1 MSKMN
6 GLSVVANKSPIV
18 ATHMGLFDLINLPN
32 TLSRYE
38 GEAATHVQ
46 SAVIGQY
53 QQQLISAI
61 CGKQTPI
68 GCLVAP
74 FGYGKTSTAINIWHH
89 AAQANILAVP
99 PFSCNSISEM
109 GTAIASALS
118 LQLADK
124 APELAGN
131 IRNAYQAYLAS
142 SATRL
147 AQQDAEQYGID
158 FGAALKS
165 IEDKIERGYLHIEA
179 NATNLLAFLEKAVSI
194 VKLAGYDG
202 LLIIVDE
209 FQQFLG
215 NVNKA
220 IITSFRTLIWGLKT
234 RPALPLGLLLTMDP
248 DTERN
253 LSERAGDVLHRIKE
267 NGFYLNFTNVY
278 DREFPR
284 LLWSRYADIFDFQT
298 KSEQIVDRPVLEALG
313 QITERADLSNGPR
326 TILDAFQRMATVYD
340 GRKRPYT
347 PLDLIDDFMTGMLK
361 FDGDRNL
368 LSSLVTELTGYDYIK
383 RSPERV
389 STIKLITAFPR
400 GCPREVAAKYKLE
413 DVFDHLSDELRGE
426 ILTEL
431 PEGVALIDLQRV
443 GKPQNKL
450 KIILKK
456 YWLQITEQELIV
468 DKATNLFAHHVIPP
482 LFPQFKNVLTG
493 WRELNPS
500 FILTPFGGY
509 LQIYEGTF
517 FREYPLRRIAIQI
530 CQTLEQATSLENEA
544 DVGLIFLLKFEKD
557 ASFASTY
564 HDKQRLIVLHIP
576 VNCPFVRSLPR
587 DIRWIEDYLRPV
599 TLTPGVLLSLIDFVT
614 EQAPQIQD
622 ATETEMLRIHDT
634 LNKLQEFLVTT
645 IFGQEL
651 LNGTGIHLMSRGS
664 QAMRDILFHIFRTIY
679 PAYQTMVATVNWQD
693 TMQSYKDVLTS
704 LSVTQ
709 RRGIEEFKENKAT
722 VAAHF
727 WQGKHAGFK
736 SHARQFGD
744 LLEITAWQGNE
755 GALRFRKH
763 PGEDL
768 IQEAIILQD
777 GLSLE
782 GVKQIGR
789 IAGYL
794 SQETEYLISFLLLR
808 GYIRWDERAGK
819 YFSTKALSEAELTI
833 LIHDIQ
839 RELLLTSIISN
850 EIAIS
855 KYQAIDLT
863 IKHLLGNDDPPEEMQ
878 VRLLQAQ
885 NDLRDAREELQ
896 SYLQGSLEIIRGKLY
911 KFSDQLSQP
920 LPLSQTGLTL
930 DAHINGAQRT
940 ITKNHQRFTKQ
951 LQKTI
956 ADVQTTVHQ
965 LTRLTSMDIEA
976 MEVFLAHYS
985 KIRSQSREHE
995 SRYEQFL
1002 ELIAIHNDWVKRV
1015 GQIKRLLDYIQIIEK
1030 VTDPALLKAEIEDE
1044 IVVIEQELSTLG
1056 LEQYE
1061 FTYHTHSEKVTQ
1073 ITKDVD
1079 LAIKAAELVRT
1090 ITSLPSDASQNPAS
1104 EKTKILNNRNWLQD
1118 WLERDWINLSDIIQQ
1133 EQCSVDEI
1141 TNRLVMLFNNDE
1153 TIIQFRVT
1161 HKTK

>member
-6 GLSVVANKSPIV
+6 GLAVVANKHPIV
-18 ATHMGLFDLINLPN
+18 ATHMGLFDLVNLPN

-46 SAVIGQY
+46 STVIDQY

-99 PFSCNSISEM
+99 PFSCNSIAEM

-124 APELAGN
+124 APELAES

-147 AQQDAEQYGID
+147 AQRDAEQYGID
-158 FGAALKS
+158 FDAALKS
-165 IEDKIERGYLHIEA
+165 IEDKIKRGYLHIEA

-194 VKLAGYDG
+194 VESAGYDG

-215 NVNKA
+215 NINKA

-267 NGFYLNFTNVY
+267 NGFYLNFANVY

-298 KSEQIVDRPVLEALG
+298 NSEQIVDRPVLEALG
-313 QITERADLSNGPR
+313 QITERDDLSNGPR

-383 RSPERV
+383 RSPDRV

-431 PEGVALIDLQRV
+431 PEGMALIDLQRV

-450 KIILKK
+450 KIILRK

-468 DKATNLFAHHVIPP
+468 DKATKLFANHVIPS

-500 FILTPFGGY
+500 FILTPLGGY

-517 FREYPLRRIAIQI
+517 FREYPLRRVAVQI
-530 CQTLEQATSLENEA
+530 CQTLEQATSLEDEA
-544 DVGLIFLLKFEKD
+544 DIGLIFLLGFEKD
-557 ASFASTY
+557 ASFASIY
-564 HDKQRLIVLHIP
+564 YEEQRLIVLHIP
-576 VNCPFVRSLPR
+576 INRPFIKSLPR

-599 TLTPGVLLSLIDFVT
+599 TLTPAVLLSLMDFVT
-614 EQAPQIQD
+614 QQTPQTQEVTD
-622 ATETEMLRIHDT
+622 MEMLRIHDT
-634 LNKLQEFLVTT
+634 LSKLQEFLIIT
-645 IFGQEL
+645 IFSQEL
-651 LNGTGIHLMSRGS
+651 LNGIGIHLMSWGS

-679 PAYQTMVATVNWQD
+679 PNYQTMITTVNWQD
-693 TMQSYKDVLTS
+693 TIKSYEETLTS

-722 VAAHF
+722 IASRFGHH
-727 WQGKHAGFK
+727 KHAGFK

-744 LLEITAWQGNE
+744 LLEVTAWQGNE
-755 GALRFRKH
+755 GALRFHKH
-763 PGEDL
+763 LGEGL
-768 IQEAIILQD
+768 IQEAIILKD

-782 GVKQIGR
+782 DIEQIGR
-789 IAGYL
+789 TAGYL

-808 GYIRWDERAGK
+808 GYIRWDESAGK
-819 YFSTKALSEAELTI
+819 YFPAKALSEAELTT
-833 LIHDIQ
+833 LIYDIQ
-839 RELLLTSIISN
+839 REILLTRTIST
-850 EIAIS
+850 EIANNT
-855 KYQAIDLT
+855 YQAIDLT
-863 IKHLLGNDDPPEEMQ
+863 ITDLLANDNPPEEIQ
-878 VRLLQAQ
+878 VCLLQAQ
-885 NDLRDAREELQ
+885 NDLYEAREELQ
-896 SYLQGSLEIIRGKLY
+896 SYLQGNLEIIRGKLY
-911 KFSDQLSQP
+911 KFANQLEQS

-930 DAHINGAQRT
+930 DTHINGAQRT
-940 ITKNHQRFTKQ
+940 ITKNHQRFIKQ
-951 LQKTI
+951 LKKTTD
-956 ADVQTTVHQ
+956 DVQTTVHQ
-965 LTRLTSMDIEA
+965 VNRLTAMDVEA
-976 MEVFLAHYS
+976 METFLAHYS
-985 KIRSQSREHE
+985 KIQSQVRIHE
-995 SRYEQFL
+995 TKYEQFL
-1002 ELIAIHNDWVKRV
+1002 ELIAVHNDWVKRV
-1015 GQIKRLLDYIQIIEK
+1015 GQIKRLLDYIQVMEK

-1044 IVVIEQELSTLG
+1044 IIAIEQELSTLG

-1061 FTYHTHSEKVTQ
+1061 VIYYIHSAKVAQ
-1073 ITKDVD
+1073 ITQDVD
-1079 LAIKAAELVRT
+1079 LAIKAVALEET
-1090 ITSLPSDASQNPAS
+1090 ITSLALDTNQDPAN
-1104 EKTKILNNRNWLQD
+1104 EATKKLGDGNWLQN
-1118 WLERDWINLSDIIQQ
+1118 WLEQDWINLSDIIHQ
-1133 EQCSVDEI
+1133 EQCSSDEI
-1141 TNRLVMLFNNDE
+1141 ANRLVQLYKNNRI
-1153 TIIQFRVT
+1153 TVQLRVT
-1161 HKTK
+1161 YKTK